1 VSIRW
6 RDRIEHLYR
15 LASAQPGSIPLGGGF
30 PAPHLFPSDALAD
43 SSSRVLHRLG
53 RQVLQY
59 DWPEGR
65 EDLRGWIAERLRRRG
80 ADVAPEDVLVTSG
93 AQQALAIAADPED
106 IGEQNEI
113 VAVREELEAVPEG
126 ERLKYISRHVI
137 EVRRRYF
144 PGIPDDPG

>member
-1 VSIRW
+1 MN
-6 RDRIEHLYR
+6 DFHPYN
-15 LASAQPGSIPLGGGF
+15 
-30 PAPHLFPSDALAD
+30 AD
-43 SSSRVLHRLG
+43 
-53 RQVLQY
+53 
-59 DWPEGR
+59 
-65 EDLRGWIAERLRRRG
+65 DLRRIRRLIIASG
-80 ADVAPEDVLVTSG
+80 ADVAEWAARLRRTADFLQSLSPAQAEIV